1 MGMTID
7 VSDFEK
13 GFKKLVDQATPEAI
27 AKGVFAA
34 GNRLLQD
41 AKNEAPQAP
50 YLHGPLR
57 RSGRVVPPQVTKD
70 SVETA
75 VGFNIEYAARWHE
88 AEAGTMHFIGRNPI
102 NWTRKGSVQNPGPK
116 YLETKMDRN
125 KKRYLDLVGE
135 NLKALLGG

>member
-7 VSDFEK
+7 MSDFEK
-13 GFKKLVDQATPEAI
+13 GFKALVDKATPEVL
-27 AKGVFAA
+27 AKGIFAS

-57 RSGRVVPPQVTKD
+57 RSGKVEPPQTTKD
-70 SVETA
+70 AVEIK
-75 VGFNIEYAARWHE
+75 VGFNIAYAARWHE
-88 AEAGTMHFIGRNPI
+88 AEAGTMHFIGRKPI

-116 YLETKMDRN
+116 YLESKMSRN
-125 KKRYLDLVGE
+125 SKRYLDLIGE
-135 NLKALLGG
+135 NLKSLLGG